1 MGFKRL
7 PVDLQ
12 SEVLVVVFLGFIDF
26 GGSNLG
32 GDYVVVYEV
41 LEGTKLVHRWGS

>member
-12 SEVLVVVFLGFIDF
+12 SEVLVVVFLAFIDF